1 MYASNFFDED
11 DWEIHITRA
20 GVTVGVATCRLLLA
34 MKLLAARPRD
44 VEDISLLIGAC
55 GITERQA
62 AVDVFDSYYPT
73 ESMKPRA
80 LRILDDLLPSDEGV
94 VGTH

>member
-1 MYASNFFDED
+1 MFASHYDGD
-11 DWEIHITRA
+11 KDWEIHITRD
-20 GVTVGVATCRLLLA
+20 GVTVSVATCKLLLA

-44 VEDISLLIGAC
+44 VEDISLLIEAC

-62 AVDVFDSYYPT
+62 AVDEFGDYYPT

-80 LRILDDLLPSDEGV
+80 LRILDDLLPGDERTDGP
-94 VGTH
+94 H